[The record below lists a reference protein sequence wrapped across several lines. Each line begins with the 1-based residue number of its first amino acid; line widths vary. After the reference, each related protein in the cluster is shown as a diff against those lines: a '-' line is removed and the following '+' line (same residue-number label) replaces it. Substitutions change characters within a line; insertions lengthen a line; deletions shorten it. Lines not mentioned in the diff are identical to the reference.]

1 MNEGPAD
8 WNDLDWI
15 NRKIGEVQTA
25 IDRHLATGEEYRI
38 ESGASRRM
46 TRKATLSEMLAYL
59 DRLRTRKLELEGHSP
74 VPVFVQATPH
84 F

>member
-1 MNEGPAD
+1 MDDTPD

-15 NRKIGEVQTA
+15 IRKIAEVQRA
-25 IDRHLATGEEYRI
+25 IDNHLKTGEEYRI

-46 TRKATLSEMLAYL
+46 TRKATLSEMMNYL
-59 DRLRTRKLELEGHSP
+59 DRLRVRRRELEGGAP
-74 VPVFVQATPH
+74 VPVFVQAVPH